1 MLRLTPAS
9 RAEAIARPPMLND
22 ALAASFGFP
31 YRFGLVHGRLVALPI
46 GYDQN
51 G

>member
-1 MLRLTPAS
+1 MLD
-9 RAEAIARPPMLND
+9 D

-31 YRFGLVHGRLVALPI
+31 YRFSLVHGRLVAVPI
-46 GYDQN
+46 AYDQN